1 MKLYTPEGV
10 EAEAAPN
17 QIEILLNAGWT
28 REKAQNAVKD
38 NKDAKDTEVEV
49 EEKKLKR
56 LLKPK
61 E

>member
-10 EAEAAPN
+10 EAEAAPS

-28 REKAQNAVKD
+28 REKAQGTAKDVKD
-38 NKDAKDTEVEV
+38 AEVEV